1 MVQQSSGRR
10 LIVVIEDI
18 VVLFENSLEL
28 GRRQWPGFR
37 RRFQAPQ
44 TVCQE
49 KRQEYT
55 GQKGEDKE
63 CFFGEY
69 HNVW

>member
-10 LIVVIEDI
+10 LIVVIIEDI
-18 VVLFENSLEL
+18 VVLVENSLES
-28 GRRQWPGFR
+28 GRRQWPGLR

-55 GQKGEDKE
+55 GQKGEDIE
-63 CFFGEY
+63 CFFGEH
-69 HNVW
+69 HND